1 MYFSLRNNRSVEIPS
16 IFTLIKT
23 KYLASYH
30 KTKYTRSYKVYYNKY
45 QKFLGENKI
54 KYRMTASRKA
64 GCSGILKWSV
74 YQSDQK
80 ESRDRVNHLLSES
93 CPPLRHTLVLTQQAK
108 NLKTKI
114 FNSKK
119 SHKIKFPAEQT
130 NFKNTI
136 LILPYFNKVYF

>member
-1 MYFSLRNNRSVEIPS
+1 MYFSLRNNLSIEIPS

-30 KTKYTRSYKVYYNKY
+30 KTKYYTISYTVYYNKY

-80 ESRDRVNHLLSES
+80 ARDRVNHLLSES

-119 SHKIKFPAEQT
+119 SHKIKFPSEQT
-130 NFKNTI
+130 NFKNTGAI
-136 LILPYFNKVYF
+136 

>member
-30 KTKYTRSYKVYYNKY
+30 KTKYYTISYTVYYNKY

-80 ESRDRVNHLLSES
+80 ARDRVNHLLSES

-119 SHKIKFPAEQT
+119 SHKRKFLAEQPD
-130 NFKNTI
+130 FKNI